1 MGRLKHLSAHLV
13 LYWLLACRNISTVY
27 LLTDEHPSAA
37 QREQSVETLL
47 HMFEVGHWQWCME
60 LSITAVLKSG
70 DSKGYDTIHH
80 RYLPHPLIHSPC
92 AGLGDIFKTQICFRN
107 TTLIH
112 ILQWFPVAHRKKK
125 KNPDHGLA
133 WSGPTYL
140 KHFLYH
146 SSISALQPSRHYFL
160 SPKEPQPLHM

>member
-1 MGRLKHLSAHLV
+1 M
-13 LYWLLACRNISTVY
+13 Y

-92 AGLGDIFKTQICFRN
+92 ASLGDIFKTQICFRN

-125 KNPDHGLA
+125 KKILTMALRGLA
-133 WSGPTYL
+133 LPISSTSCTILLSLPFSQAGIISFPQ
-140 KHFLYH
+140 KSH
-146 SSISALQPSRHYFL
+146 SLCTCSSYCLEYSAQPHLQAS
-160 SPKEPQPLHM
+160 